1 MNIKDLSSKT
11 KDYIIDLIDNLA
23 QTNFMIS
30 VARPAINMAID
41 NNFYKIDNLFSAISD
56 KEGDINVDKLIDDTI
71 SSVLNGR
78 KGVLPVGKICQI
90 QFGDN
95 NMKIEIPSINYYV
108 SFSSD
113 DFVKFKNYLLG
124 NGTQTLH

>member
-1 MNIKDLSSKT
+1 MNIKELSSKT
-11 KDYIIDLIDNLA
+11 KIYIVDLVDNLA

-30 VARPAINMAID
+30 IARPAINMAIE
-41 NNFYKIDNLFSAISD
+41 NNFYKVNNLFDIIAD
-56 KEGDINVDKLIDDTI
+56 KEGNIDIEKLIDDTI

-95 NMKIEIPSINYYV
+95 NMKVEIPSLNYYI
-108 SFSSD
+108 SFNSD
-113 DFVKFKNYLLG
+113 DFIKFKNYLIG

>member
-1 MNIKDLSSKT
+1 MNIKDLSLKT
-11 KDYIIDLIDNLA
+11 KGYIIDLIDNLA

-56 KEGDINVDKLIDDTI
+56 KEGDINIDKLIDDTI

-95 NMKIEIPSINYYV
+95 NMKIEIPSINYYI
-108 SFSSD
+108 SFNSD
-113 DFVKFKNYLLG
+113 DFIKFKNYLLG

>member
-1 MNIKDLSSKT
+1 MNIKELSSKT
-11 KDYIIDLIDNLA
+11 KTYIIDLIDNLA

-41 NNFYKIDNLFSAISD
+41 NNFYKIDNLFSTISD
-56 KEGDINVDKLIDDTI
+56 KEGDINIDKLIDDTI

-108 SFSSD
+108 SFNSD
-113 DFVKFKNYLLG
+113 DFIKFKNYLLG